1 MSNAYPILLALGVV
15 TALVWLGAER
25 SASGRGQAIAQAHRR
40 IDVGTI
46 AVLTGLAGGRLAYV
60 IDRWSYF
67 RSFPQEVFWV
77 WDGGLSWIGGVAGVL
92 LGIAIYAGIRRE
104 NYLSL
109 LDTLSLPAIFIGF
122 VSWFGCLI
130 DRCGYGREANFGFL
144 TPPAS
149 NIFGVYANRFP
160 VQAMGAIIYLIFLL
174 YLYNLQ
180 QKNLPPGILA
190 STALLLISL
199 ANFALSFF
207 RGDAVR
213 IVSGI
218 RIDAIAA
225 LPLILIGAL
234 ALMILTRKRL
244 PQTEK

>member
-1 MSNAYPILLALGVV
+1 MPNAYPILLAFGVV
-15 TALVWLGAER
+15 TALVWLGAEG
-25 SASGRGQAIAQAHRR
+25 SASGRGQAIALAHRR

-60 IDRWSYF
+60 IDRWSHF
-67 RSFPQEVFWV
+67 RSVPQEAFWV
-77 WDGGLSWIGGVAGVL
+77 WDGGLSWVGAVAGVL
-92 LGIAIYAGIRRE
+92 LGIAAYAGIRRE
-104 NYLSL
+104 NYFPL
-109 LDTLSLPAIFIGF
+109 LDTLALPALFIGF
-122 VSWFGCLI
+122 VSWFGCLL
-130 DRCGYGREANFGFL
+130 DRCGYGREASFGIL
-144 TPPAS
+144 TPLAS

-160 VQAMGAIIYLIFLL
+160 VQAMGAIYHLIFLL

-180 QKNLPPGILA
+180 QKNFPPGTLA

-199 ANFALSFF
+199 GNFALSFF

-234 ALMILTRKRL
+234 ALVILTRKRIL
-244 PQTEK
+244 QNEK